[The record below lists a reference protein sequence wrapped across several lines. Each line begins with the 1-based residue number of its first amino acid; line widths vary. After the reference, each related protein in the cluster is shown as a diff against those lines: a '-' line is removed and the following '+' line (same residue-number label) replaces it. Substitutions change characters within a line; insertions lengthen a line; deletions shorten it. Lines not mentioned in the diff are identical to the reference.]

1 MQIALERNTRAV
13 MLEVSSFGN
22 VQNRNRLAPASQ
34 WDAFMSRACCDHRT
48 LLRVSQP
55 CSAPNR
61 TPRARFDRA
70 SSILCVL
77 LILSDARRVPNRA
90 ALLGDLRDERGARRR
105 LRAHHDSR
113 YRYRAV
119 GAGSRFFSRRGLF
132 LL

>member
-1 MQIALERNTRAV
+1 MQIALERNTRGV

-34 WDAFMSRACCDHRT
+34 WDAFISRACCDHLT

-70 SSILCVL
+70 SSLLCVFF
-77 LILSDARRVPNRA
+77 ILSDARRVPTPHP
-90 ALLGDLRDERGARRR
+90 LLGDLRDN
-105 LRAHHDSR
+105 
-113 YRYRAV
+113 
-119 GAGSRFFSRRGLF
+119 
-132 LL
+132 